1 MEKSCLKKNSKK
13 LPKVLIVEGFWNLG
27 KTKLINYLAERYN
40 YFIIPE
46 PDHLT
51 ENINR
56 DVSRWYRREHWK
68 RHQLAIKQIKQGKN
82 IIMERSVISS
92 LAFDYAKS
100 RTLSLGFK
108 KDFKKI
114 INLRDFLV
122 IFLYG
127 DKNFIKKRASKLKD
141 PLVKKLITENSHFCR
156 NYLHFYKKILP
167 LWVDNKIILIKVN
180 HKNKF
185 KNFAKHYEKWLH
197 IIKWSHFKQ
206 GSTTTF

>member
-1 MEKSCLKKNSKK
+1 MEKSCSKKNSKK

-27 KTKLINYLAERYN
+27 KTKLIDYLAERYN

-56 DVSRWYRREHWK
+56 NISKWYRQEHGK
-68 RHQLAIKQIKQGKN
+68 RHQLAIKQMKQGKN

-108 KDFKKI
+108 KDLKKI
-114 INLRDFLV
+114 NKLRDFLV

-127 DKNFIKKRASKLKD
+127 DKDFTKKMGLKLRD
-141 PLVKKLITENSHFCR
+141 PSVKKLIMENSHFCQ

-167 LWVDNKIILIKVN
+167 LRLDNKIVFIKVN
-180 HKNKF
+180 YKNKF

-197 IIKWSHFKQ
+197 LIIWSHF
-206 GSTTTF
+206 